1 MSTPE
6 DDGSGYEHDGA
17 GYEDEGGGYED
28 VGAGEEGRGEPARS
42 YASGRDMY
50 VAEQGDLHLYLQEP
64 DGTEL
69 HRTVG
74 PATDDDCPYPGLV
87 AFTADRADHYF
98 GRARLRTELGE
109 RIADCH
115 AARTPLV
122 VVAPSGA
129 GKTSLLQ
136 AGLWQD
142 LDRGRVPVPGSRDWP
157 RLLLTPTAR
166 PSYELTARL
175 ARLAGL
181 PEPESEA
188 EPPPG
193 AAPGSVA
200 ALESVAEPPSV
211 AAPGSVAA
219 LESVAAPGSVAEP
232 GFGGEPGAAWARLA
246 ERLRRKTGRSGG
258 GGRILLV
265 VDQAEEL
272 FTLCDDPAERQ
283 AFVDLLARLAD
294 PGDGTAP
301 LAVVVLALR
310 ADFYARCAELPW
322 LRAAVQNGQLLL
334 APLSRDE
341 LLDAIRLPAR
351 AAGLRLEPGLVE
363 LLVADF
369 GATRGLV
376 EPGAL
381 PLLAHALRATWQNRQ
396 GRLLTAAGYTG
407 TGGVAHALG
416 NTAEAV
422 HERLDPA
429 ARRTARRLFLGLVAI
444 GEDSADS
451 RRRIRRDQLLSGIPE
466 QEREAAEAVLAAF
479 TSRRLLVQ
487 ERDTVCLT
495 HEALLTA
502 WPRLHAWIND
512 DRPRNLVLQDLDT
525 AARTW
530 HAGGREAGDVYEG
543 KRLDRALAAA
553 PEPAD
558 PAEDD
563 PLRRAFLDASVRRR
577 RRAVRNRRRLAAVL
591 AALVL
596 IASVAAV
603 AAVRQRDTARAEQR
617 AALAA
622 RIVAQADRLR
632 GADPA
637 LAAQLNLVAHRLA
650 PRSETTLNLLA
661 DGNTIMPRTLT
672 GFRLDVG
679 TVVYRPDGK
688 VLAGVDTG
696 GTIRLWDVAD
706 RSRPRPLGRP
716 IEDVGVV
723 VSLSFSPDGRTLIAG
738 RYNKGVALWNVADP
752 GRPVPLDPPPGVGK
766 GSGNMA
772 FSPDGRLLV
781 GIGPQGRILFW
792 DFTDPARPALLPR
805 TLTGFTG
812 FPVRLAFGPDGRT
825 LTATGNDFS
834 VWVWDLARADRP
846 PARLV
851 PPTVTHAVYET
862 VYSPDGRTLA
872 MVNDN
877 RVWLWNLTDPSR
889 PTRHPVYLPTVGT
902 RASALAF
909 SPDGQT
915 IAVADDARTVRLW
928 DVADPADPKGRPAVP
943 QVVEHVMG
951 LAFAAD
957 GRTLAGG
964 TEGGTIKLWSLPDRT
979 LPAAAYDSEALAFTP
994 DGRILATGGK
1004 DGTVRLW
1011 SLAEPVRPRAIGE
1024 VRTDTDAVTALA
1036 FGKDGRTLAGGGASG
1051 ALGLWDVADP
1061 ARPRRLGRP
1070 AARPEGPLAL
1080 GPDARSAAAG
1090 DTGTA
1095 AVWDLSDP
1103 ARLRRT
1109 GRSLRG
1115 DRYVEELAVGPGA
1128 GTVAVGYGDGSLALW
1143 DPAKP
1148 YPLAELAGADPKALA
1163 PQRLVFSAD
1172 GRTLAKADRAVLT
1185 VWDVTDPARP
1195 VARGAATGSSMV
1207 TSLAFRPS
1215 GDLLAEGNADGTV
1228 RLADSARPTPLSRG
1242 LFGGTAR
1249 VTALAFAPDGRTL
1262 ASAGEDQPVRLW
1274 STDPDAAARWICTAA
1289 GNVITPAQWA
1299 QYVPGLAYEPPCGGE
1314 GGGTGAQG

>member
-6 DDGSGYEHDGA
+6 DDGPRHE
-17 GYEDEGGGYED
+17 ED
-28 VGAGEEGRGEPARS
+28 AEPARS

-74 PATDDDCPYPGLV
+74 PDTDDDCPYPGLA

-98 GRARLRTELGE
+98 GRGRLRTELGE
-109 RIADCH
+109 RLADCH

-166 PSYELTARL
+166 PAYELTARL

-181 PEPESEA
+181 PERESDGG
-188 EPPPG
+188 PG
-193 AAPGSVA
+193 AWPRI
-200 ALESVAEPPSV
+200 E
-211 AAPGSVAA
+211 
-219 LESVAAPGSVAEP
+219 
-232 GFGGEPGAAWARLA
+232 
-246 ERLRRKTGRSGG
+246 ERLRRKTGGPRGD
-258 GGRILLV
+258 GGRLLLV

-272 FTLCDDPAERQ
+272 FTLCADPAERQ
-283 AFVDLLARLAD
+283 VFVDLLARLAD

-301 LAVVVLALR
+301 LALVVLALR

-322 LRAAVQNGQLLL
+322 LRTAVQNGQLLL
-334 APLSRDE
+334 APLAREE

-351 AAGLRLEPGLVE
+351 AAGLRLEPGLVDV
-363 LLVADF
+363 LVADF

-381 PLLAHALRATWQNRQ
+381 PLLAHALRATWQNRR
-396 GRLLTAAGYTG
+396 GRLLTTAGYTG

-416 NTAEAV
+416 NTAEAAYE
-422 HERLDPA
+422 HLGPD
-429 ARRTARRLFLGLVAI
+429 ARRTARRLLPGLVAL
-444 GEDSADS
+444 GEDSADT
-451 RRRIRRDQLLSGIPE
+451 RRRIRRDQLLAGVPE
-466 QEREAAEAVLAAF
+466 QERETAEAVLAAF
-479 TSRRLLVQ
+479 TARRLLVQ

-525 AARTW
+525 AARAW
-530 HAGGREAGDVYEG
+530 HAAGRETADVYEG

-577 RRAVRNRRRLAAVL
+577 RRAARNRRRIGASL

-622 RIVAQADRLR
+622 RVVAQADRLR

-650 PRSETTLNLLA
+650 PRAETALNLLA
-661 DGNTIMPRTLT
+661 DGNAVLPRTLT
-672 GFRLDVG
+672 GFRVDVG

-706 RSRPRPLGRP
+706 RSRPRPLGKP
-716 IEDVGVV
+716 IENAGLV
-723 VSLSFSPDGRTLIAG
+723 VSLSFSPDGRTLAAG
-738 RYNKGVALWNVADP
+738 RYNQGAALWNVADP
-752 GRPVPLDPPPGVGK
+752 SRPVPLDPPPGARE

-772 FSPDGRLLV
+772 FGPDGRLLA
-781 GIGPQGRILFW
+781 GLGPKGRILFW
-792 DFTDPARPALLPR
+792 DVTDPARPAVLPR
-805 TLTGFTG
+805 TLTGHTG

-846 PARLV
+846 PTRLV

-862 VYSPDGRTLA
+862 LYSPDGRTLA
-872 MVNDN
+872 MVNDT

-889 PTRHPVYLPTVGT
+889 PTRHPLHLPTTGT
-902 RASALAF
+902 GASALAF

-915 IAVADDARTVRLW
+915 LAVADTGRTVRLW
-928 DVADPADPKGRPAVP
+928 DVADPAAPKGRPALP
-943 QVVEHVMG
+943 QVVEQVMG

-979 LPAAAYDSEALAFTP
+979 LPTAAYDSGALAFTP
-994 DGRILATGGK
+994 DGRTLATGGK
-1004 DGTVRLW
+1004 DGRVRLW
-1011 SLAEPVRPRAIGE
+1011 SLADPGRPRPLGE
-1024 VRTDTDAVTALA
+1024 AVTDTDPVTALA
-1036 FGKDGRTLAGGGASG
+1036 FGKDGRTLAAGGDFG
-1051 ALGLWDVADP
+1051 ALGLWDVSDP
-1061 ARPRRLGRP
+1061 ARPRRLGRALPRP
-1070 AARPEGPLAL
+1070 AGPFAL
-1080 GPDARSAAAG
+1080 SPDARSAAVA
-1090 DTGTA
+1090 DASTA

-1103 ARLRRT
+1103 ARPART
-1109 GRSLRG
+1109 GRTLGG
-1115 DRYVEELAVGPGA
+1115 DRRVEALAVGPGGPGE

-1148 YPLAELAGADPKALA
+1148 YPVAELAGADPKALA
-1163 PQRLVFSAD
+1163 TQRLAFSAD
-1172 GRTLAKADRAVLT
+1172 GRALAKADRATLT
-1185 VWDVTDPARP
+1185 VWDLADPARP
-1195 VARGAATGSSMV
+1195 VSRGATTGGSAV
-1207 TSLAFRPS
+1207 VSLAFAPR

-1228 RLADSARPTPLSRG
+1228 RLADPARPAPLSRS

-1249 VTALAFAPDGRTL
+1249 VSALAFAPDGRTL

-1289 GNVITPAQWA
+1289 GNVLTPAQWA
-1299 QYVPGLAYEPPCGGE
+1299 QYVPGLAYDPPCGDRG
-1314 GGGTGAQG
+1314 

>member
-6 DDGSGYEHDGA
+6 DDGP
-17 GYEDEGGGYED
+17 GYEDDGPGHEDDGPGYGGG
-28 VGAGEEGRGEPARS
+28 GEPARS

-50 VAEQGDLHLYLQEP
+50 VAEQGDLHLYLQDP

-69 HRTVG
+69 HHTVG
-74 PATDDDCPYPGLV
+74 PATGDDCPYPGLA
-87 AFTADRADHYF
+87 AFTAEQADQYF

-142 LDRGRVPVPGSRDWP
+142 LDRGRVPVPGSREWP

-181 PEPESEA
+181 PEPEN
-188 EPPPG
+188 
-193 AAPGSVA
+193 
-200 ALESVAEPPSV
+200 V
-211 AAPGSVAA
+211 AAPSSA
-219 LESVAAPGSVAEP
+219 AEP
-232 GFGGEPGAAWARLA
+232 GFREEPGGAWARLA

-272 FTLCDDPAERQ
+272 FTLCDDPTERQ

-322 LRAAVQNGQLLL
+322 LRTAVQNGQLLL
-334 APLSRDE
+334 APLTRDE

-416 NTAEAV
+416 NTAETV

-512 DRPRNLVLQDLDT
+512 DRPRNLVLQDLDA
-525 AARTW
+525 AARAW
-530 HAGGREAGDVYEG
+530 HAGGREATDVYEG

-553 PEPAD
+553 PRPAD

-577 RRAVRNRRRLAAVL
+577 RRAVRNRRRLGAVL

-661 DGNTIMPRTLT
+661 DGNAILPRPLLAS
-672 GFRLDVG
+672 RLLVSG
-679 TVVYRPDGK
+679 TAYRPDGR
-688 VLAGVDTG
+688 VLAVVDT
-696 GTIRLWDVAD
+696 A
-706 RSRPRPLGRP
+706 
-716 IEDVGVV
+716 GV
-723 VSLSFSPDGRTLIAG
+723 
-738 RYNKGVALWNVADP
+738 
-752 GRPVPLDPPPGVGK
+752 
-766 GSGNMA
+766 
-772 FSPDGRLLV
+772 
-781 GIGPQGRILFW
+781 
-792 DFTDPARPALLPR
+792 
-805 TLTGFTG
+805 
-812 FPVRLAFGPDGRT
+812 
-825 LTATGNDFS
+825 
-834 VWVWDLARADRP
+834 
-846 PARLV
+846 
-851 PPTVTHAVYET
+851 
-862 VYSPDGRTLA
+862 
-872 MVNDN
+872 
-877 RVWLWNLTDPSR
+877 
-889 PTRHPVYLPTVGT
+889 
-902 RASALAF
+902 
-909 SPDGQT
+909 
-915 IAVADDARTVRLW
+915 VRLW
-928 DVADPADPKGRPAVP
+928 DVADPARPKELGKPLEAGVP
-943 QVVEHVMG
+943 LGM
-951 LAFAAD
+951 AFSPD
-957 GRTLAGG
+957 GRTLVVNRYNKKA
-964 TEGGTIKLWSLPDRT
+964 
-979 LPAAAYDSEALAFTP
+979 
-994 DGRILATGGK
+994 
-1004 DGTVRLW
+1004 
-1011 SLAEPVRPRAIGE
+1011 
-1024 VRTDTDAVTALA
+1024 
-1036 FGKDGRTLAGGGASG
+1036 
-1051 ALGLWDVADP
+1051 GLWNV
-1061 ARPRRLGRP
+1061 
-1070 AARPEGPLAL
+1070 
-1080 GPDARSAAAG
+1080 S
-1090 DTGTA
+1090 
-1095 AVWDLSDP
+1095 
-1103 ARLRRT
+1103 
-1109 GRSLRG
+1109 
-1115 DRYVEELAVGPGA
+1115 
-1128 GTVAVGYGDGSLALW
+1128 
-1143 DPAKP
+1143 
-1148 YPLAELAGADPKALA
+1148 
-1163 PQRLVFSAD
+1163 
-1172 GRTLAKADRAVLT
+1172 
-1185 VWDVTDPARP
+1185 DPARP
-1195 VARGAATGSSMV
+1195 VPV
-1207 TSLAFRPS
+1207 
-1215 GDLLAEGNADGTV
+1215 DL
-1228 RLADSARPTPLSRG
+1228 PLGPPGRRWPNRG
-1242 LFGGTAR
+1242 LRRRRPHPRGQRVAGG
-1249 VTALAFAPDGRTL
+1249 
-1262 ASAGEDQPVRLW
+1262 
-1274 STDPDAAARWICTAA
+1274 PDAAVGPRRSDPPRAAAHGPHRLERRPVRVRPGRPHARRYDRGQHRTDLGPRPPEPAA
-1289 GNVITPAQWA
+1289 REARAAERTGQPAPRGLR
-1299 QYVPGLAYEPPCGGE
+1299 PGREDPRPLQRHTDLAVGPCGPRPPRATPPLPADERHRGPLLRLQP
-1314 GGGTGAQG
+1314 GRADPRRVGRRQDRADVGRQ